1 MVEGLG
7 GPAWIGLTSGGGGG
21 GSCTH
26 GLGGGQGG
34 AKSSDGLIS
43 GGQVIMAARE
53 VPSEAHPLARVVH
66 LFICDMF
73 C

>member
-1 MVEGLG
+1 MGRSAAGDGQVRVFR
-7 GPAWIGLTSGGGGG
+7 GGGG
-21 GSCTH
+21 GSCTQ

-34 AKSSDGLIS
+34 ATSSDGLIS

-53 VPSEAHPLARVVH
+53 VPCEAHPLAQVVH